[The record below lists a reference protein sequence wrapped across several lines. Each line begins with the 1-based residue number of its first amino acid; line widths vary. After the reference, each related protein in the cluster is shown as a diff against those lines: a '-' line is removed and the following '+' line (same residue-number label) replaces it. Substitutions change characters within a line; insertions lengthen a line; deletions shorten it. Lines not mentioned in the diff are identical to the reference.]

1 MQISDKIKITMLPA
15 KAGDCIL
22 IEFLK
27 ENYHILIDGGY
38 ADTYYNYLKD
48 ILADLSAKGKRIQL
62 LVITHIDA
70 DHIRGIQAFLREN
83 GDADNPVIIGV
94 DEVWYNAFSQIETE
108 PKQQGSVSGYLR
120 MALQG
125 KALQGNINSKSG
137 SHDISVTQGNTVAEL
152 LLGHGYHWNER
163 FMGRAVCTE
172 NVETVMLSD
181 KIRCNLLNPGKEELN
196 QLVNYW
202 ISDMKRN
209 IRNFKIYDDVLYNAA
224 FEGSL
229 VNIST
234 EEHEREI
241 KNISSSGI
249 QSSDYR
255 KINIVEWETR
265 IDHSITNRSSISFL
279 LQYDDITLLFPGD
292 CPIQLFQEKLPKY
305 IDVVKLPHHGSW
317 ANISREFIKNTSVSY
332 YLLSTDGEKY
342 GHPSPSVIRSIM
354 DEAPIPAKIIKNYD
368 LSQLET
374 IGETEGEALWKSKT
388 KN

>member
-48 ILADLSAKGKRIQL
+48 ILVDLSAKGKRIQL

-70 DHIRGIQAFLREN
+70 DHIGGIQAFLREN
-83 GDADNPVIIGV
+83 GDADNPAIIEV
-94 DEVWYNAFSQIETE
+94 DEVWYNAFSQIATE

-120 MALQG
+120 MVLQG

-152 LLGHGYHWNER
+152 LLKHGYRWNER
-163 FMGRAVCTE
+163 FMDRTVCTE

-229 VNIST
+229 VNDST
-234 EEHEREI
+234 EEYERKI
-241 KNISSSGI
+241 KNISSSEI
-249 QSSDYR
+249 QSPDYWQ
-255 KINIVEWETR
+255 INIVEWETR

-292 CPIQLFQEKLPKY
+292 CPMQLFQEKLPEH

-342 GHPSPSVIRSIM
+342 GHPSPCVIGSIM

-368 LSQLET
+368 ISQLET

-388 KN
+388 KD